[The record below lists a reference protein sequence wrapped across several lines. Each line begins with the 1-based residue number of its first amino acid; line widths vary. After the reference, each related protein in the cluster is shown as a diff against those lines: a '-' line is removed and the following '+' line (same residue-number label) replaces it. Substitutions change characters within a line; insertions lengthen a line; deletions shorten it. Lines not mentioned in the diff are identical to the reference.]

1 MLNLTEL
8 EQFVAF
14 SKLGT
19 LTKVADAFHISTPSV
34 TRSMQNLEDA
44 FQVSLF
50 DRTKNKIT
58 LTPTGERA
66 ASLSDALLKNAAQ
79 TIQSVQEYDRSLKTL
94 TVKSCAPA
102 PLWTLLP
109 ELSQKNPSKTISSNI
124 CQNEEV
130 LESLSTCAC
139 DFAILP
145 FRKEIPGYQCREFM
159 KEHLFVCVPSE
170 HELSHHPELSFA
182 QINGFNFLLRSE
194 LGFWDTLCRQKMPAS
209 KFLVQPEEA
218 TFQELVRSTSLPCFS
233 TDYGMQHLSPFRERV
248 NIPMSD
254 PEAKVTF
261 YLYNHIA

>member
-1 MLNLTEL
+1 MLNLSEL

-14 SKLGT
+14 SRLGT

-44 FQVSLF
+44 FQVALF
-50 DRTKNKIT
+50 DRTKNKIA

-66 ASLSDALLKNAAQ
+66 ASLSEALLRNAAQ

-94 TVKSCAPA
+94 TIRSCAPA

-109 ELSQKNPSKTISSNI
+109 KLSQEHPQMTISSNI
-124 CQNEEV
+124 GQNEEV
-130 LESLSTCAC
+130 LDALSASSC

-145 FRKEIPGYQCREFM
+145 FREDIPGYHCREFM
-159 KEHLFVCVPSE
+159 KEHLFVCVPSD
-170 HELSHHPELSFA
+170 HQLASHSELSFA

-209 KFLVQPEEA
+209 KFLVQPEET
-218 TFQELVRSTSLPCFS
+218 TFDELVHSTSLPCFS
-233 TDYGMQHLSPFRERV
+233 TDYGMQLHSPFRERV

-254 PEAKVTF
+254 PEADVTF
-261 YLYNHIA
+261 YLYSR